1 MSTAQEILNH
11 ALQLSSSERAE
22 IAEGILR
29 SLSDTNSDESAANDA
44 AWFAEAD
51 RRVSEYRA
59 GRMEGSEWRDSIA
72 RVRTKLADRK

>member
-29 SLSDTNSDESAANDA
+29 SLCDTNSDESAANDA
-44 AWFAEAD
+44 AWFAEAG

-72 RVRTKLADRK
+72 RVRTKLAERK